1 MAASWLPDAT
11 PPRAVPSG
19 RKIAV
24 LGRNTTGLAA
34 AYFLC
39 RLGHGV
45 TIMGNEKEFEESCA
59 SAEARDALERVQR
72 YLSDAARSS
81 LNPIPAP
88 EMASAGFDAVIFC
101 SGMDKAE
108 HAISGERKGGSSGIS
123 LPGVAGRHSLLVSCG
138 SGREAPLFVLTEK
151 SSSPAAATAAARHC
165 GKRGGIQYLPAP
177 LRKGWHGSAFCPT
190 ERWSAKCCPST
201 AGRPEARHNR
211 RAEDLCN
218 PSYFA
223 GYPAFREQLSSLE
236 SLEEQAM
243 GCFHCGKC
251 IGCGTCVS
259 VCPGDVLEM
268 ENDSP
273 LVRYPDECI
282 HCAACM
288 LDCPSSAIFFR
299 LPLPAT
305 LGAPMKYLA

>member
-1 MAASWLPDAT
+1 MPSSMPGGHPCLPHEPSDCSKKDTGSPACPAGCHPLPGMAVRGMRQALRKSLQQRSSQSDSRPDT
-11 PPRAVPSG
+11 HCPSG
-19 RKIAV
+19 TPCGLLAARRHPAARCSKRRKIAV

-72 YLSDAARSS
+72 YLSDCGAVFAE
-81 LNPIPAP
+81 PIPAP
-88 EMASAGFDAVIFC
+88 ETASAGFDAVIFC

-151 SSSPAAATAAARHC
+151 SSSPAAATAAARLAASAADTVLGRLLS
-165 GKRGGIQYLPAP
+165 GKAGMAPHSVRRNGGARNAARQ
-177 LRKGWHGSAFCPT
+177 H
-190 ERWSAKCCPST
+190 

-211 RAEDLCN
+211 Q
-218 PSYFA
+218 S
-223 GYPAFREQLSSLE
+223 
-236 SLEEQAM
+236 
-243 GCFHCGKC
+243 
-251 IGCGTCVS
+251 
-259 VCPGDVLEM
+259 
-268 ENDSP
+268 
-273 LVRYPDECI
+273 
-282 HCAACM
+282 
-288 LDCPSSAIFFR
+288 
-299 LPLPAT
+299 
-305 LGAPMKYLA
+305 